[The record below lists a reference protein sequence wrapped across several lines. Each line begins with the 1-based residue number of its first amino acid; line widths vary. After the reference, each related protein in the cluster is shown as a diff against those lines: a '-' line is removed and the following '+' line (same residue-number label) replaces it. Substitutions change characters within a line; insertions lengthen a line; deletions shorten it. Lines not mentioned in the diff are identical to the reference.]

1 MSLFNFLR
9 NRDTGCNCHYCGDA
23 ILETI
28 NQVVLPATGMALRTI
43 CTICNDIPETV
54 PQEDIPRGHIK
65 RGS

>member
-1 MSLFNFLR
+1 MSLFTFIR

-23 ILETI
+23 IIESI